1 MYGQEE
7 NKRKSQKYMGTKEG
21 AKGNQYL
28 VTPLLIR
35 EARGENPSEDLYTDK
50 SLFKAQGPV

>member
-1 MYGQEE
+1 
-7 NKRKSQKYMGTKEG
+7 MGTKEG